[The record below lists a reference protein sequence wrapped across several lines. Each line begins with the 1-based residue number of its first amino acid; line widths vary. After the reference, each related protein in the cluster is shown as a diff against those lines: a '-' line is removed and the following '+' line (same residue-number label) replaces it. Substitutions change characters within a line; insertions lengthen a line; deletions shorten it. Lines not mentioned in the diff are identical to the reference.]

1 MESVEFGNEKKESS
15 GLYITYVEKK
25 KNTKL
30 K

>member
-25 KNTKL
+25 KKIQN
-30 K
+30 